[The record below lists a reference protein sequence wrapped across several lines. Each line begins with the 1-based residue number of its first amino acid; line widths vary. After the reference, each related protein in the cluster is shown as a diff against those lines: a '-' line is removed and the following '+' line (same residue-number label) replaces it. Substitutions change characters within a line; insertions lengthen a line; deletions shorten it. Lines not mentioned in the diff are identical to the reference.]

1 MWNLD
6 LSKQVQRKLTAELF
20 QTDENYCFLLQQVS
34 ASMTVEVAGMTLVHR
49 TLEHSFWFVPASYFL
64 PLYPGL

>member
-34 ASMTVEVAGMTLVHR
+34 ASMTVEVAGMTLVQA
-49 TLEHSFWFVPASYFL
+49 EH
-64 PLYPGL
+64 